1 MAPVAADLI
10 FYPSASSPFDDIST
24 TGGAINTAGRLM
36 NAILTTREKLNYVS
50 SSASDTTV
58 EVTVRGLSF
67 GGLDTIER
75 ITLNGTTVIKG
86 KAEFRRILDIAL
98 SAAAV
103 GTVTISKQSDSSSL
117 RTVAAGITR
126 YTTLFKFAYPL
137 EGDDLVR
144 YEKVFVKNTHGADA
158 LSEAAIAL
166 VSDSGIL
173 AVGVAASQGDSVSI
187 ANRRTAPSGI
197 TFESADEYVEIASG
211 TIPVNAS
218 FGTDSI
224 ALDLSSPDI
233 TWPLVLSGEIYDPT
247 ATICPTAGA
256 IQYVG
261 GATAG
266 GSGTFTITVVTN
278 AGTEVITTKANQT
291 IDQGGGTILSIL
303 FTSSLNPLN
312 DRTTETWFL
321 SIVGGHIESVDGSFD
336 IPDTAPVS
344 YTTDL
349 SDWIGRSSF
358 GGEFG
363 TDTDTHTGTGGV
375 TLTVNVVH
383 APATCAAGH
392 DVSWISVYDAAPA
405 PETPTL
411 TVGAHWNYFALSW
424 VDNSTPGVTT
434 GYVLEKRLH
443 PDGDFEELIE
453 IPDPNII
460 TLDDPII
467 PVVVPPPTPPRY
479 CYRIKATGEFGDS
492 AFSSEEC
499 DNIAV
504 AVAGSIVDVAEEP
517 ANIGYFKERG
527 ESETYATETI

>member
-166 VSDSGIL
+166 VSDSSVL
-173 AVGVAASQGDSVSI
+173 SVGVAASQGDSVSI

-197 TFESADEYVEIASG
+197 TFESADEYV
-211 TIPVNAS
+211 
-218 FGTDSI
+218 
-224 ALDLSSPDI
+224 DI
-233 TWPLVLSGEIYDPT
+233 T
-247 ATICPTAGA
+247 
-256 IQYVG
+256 
-261 GATAG
+261 
-266 GSGTFTITVVTN
+266 GTNLN
-278 AGTEVITTKANQT
+278 AG
-291 IDQGGGTILSIL
+291 
-303 FTSSLNPLN
+303 SSLGIWIKQSL
-312 DRTTETWFL
+312 TEDQ
-321 SIVGGHIESVDGSFD
+321 IIDGAD
-336 IPDTAPVS
+336 ADMTLYI
-344 YTTDL
+344 
-349 SDWIGRSSF
+349 F
-358 GGEFG
+358 GE
-363 TDTDTHTGTGGV
+363 
-375 TLTVNVVH
+375 
-383 APATCAAGH
+383 
-392 DVSWISVYDAAPA
+392 
-405 PETPTL
+405 
-411 TVGAHWNYFALSW
+411 
-424 VDNSTPGVTT
+424 
-434 GYVLEKRLH
+434 
-443 PDGDFEELIE
+443 
-453 IPDPNII
+453 
-460 TLDDPII
+460 
-467 PVVVPPPTPPRY
+467 
-479 CYRIKATGEFGDS
+479 
-492 AFSSEEC
+492 
-499 DNIAV
+499 
-504 AVAGSIVDVAEEP
+504 
-517 ANIGYFKERG
+517 
-527 ESETYATETI
+527 

>member
-1 MAPVAADLI
+1 MSTSYQPDAVTYAIGWSSTEVDEL
-10 FYPSASSPFDDIST
+10 SAVSEVSPDDNNYISRKSWS
-24 TGGAINTAGRLM
+24 GD
-36 NAILTTREKLNYVS
+36 AILDFTFPGIPL
-50 SSASDTTV
+50 
-58 EVTVRGLSF
+58 
-67 GGLDTIER
+67 
-75 ITLNGTTVIKG
+75 
-86 KAEFRRILDIAL
+86 
-98 SAAAV
+98 AAAV
-103 GTVTISKQSDSSSL
+103 TFQVRHRVRNAAAADPIEYLLWQDS
-117 RTVAAGITR
+117 
-126 YTTLFKFAYPL
+126 P
-137 EGDDLVR
+137 
-144 YEKVFVKNTHGADA
+144 
-158 LSEAAIAL
+158 
-166 VSDSGIL
+166 
-173 AVGVAASQGDSVSI
+173 
-187 ANRRTAPSGI
+187 
-197 TFESADEYVEIASG
+197 YVELASG

-405 PETPTL
+405 PEIPTL

-434 GYVLEKRLH
+434 GYVIEKRLH
-443 PDGDFEELIE
+443 PDGEFEELIV
-453 IPDPNII
+453 ITDPNII
-460 TLDDPII
+460 TLDDPVI
-467 PVVVPPPTPPRY
+467 PTVVPPPNPPRY
-479 CYRIKATGEFGDS
+479 CYRIKATGEFSDS
-492 AFSSEEC
+492 AFSSEVC
-499 DNIAV
+499 DDIAI
-504 AVAGSIVDVAEEP
+504 AIAGSIVDVIQEP
-517 ANIGYFKERG
+517 ANIGYFRERG
-527 ESETYATETI
+527 ESETYTSETT